1 MGNSAAVLQ
10 LKNNRA
16 YFRFSVG
23 FWSTGGAK
31 LSYTVGEKIYCA
43 TAVQLLL
50 ASVGGVAAGV
60 TAVLLLAMSN
70 KLRLAVSSV
79 GVLSLLPFV
88 LFASFL
94 LLSVLQWLPFRLLP
108 WKLRAAGKEKPRK
121 PRLENFIIAVPELCF
136 LLAAVVMIFLVSQWR
151 LA

>member
-1 MGNSAAVLQ
+1 MENPAAVLQ

-16 YFRFSVG
+16 YFRFPVS
-23 FWSTGGAK
+23 FWSIGGAK
-31 LSYTVGEKIYCA
+31 LSYTVGEKTYCA

-60 TAVLLLAMSN
+60 AAAVLLVMSI
-70 KLRLAVSSV
+70 KLRLAISSV
-79 GVLSLLPFV
+79 GALSLLPFA
-88 LFASFL
+88 LLASFL

-108 WKLRAAGKEKPRK
+108 WKLRAEGKEKPRK
-121 PRLENFIIAVPELCF
+121 PRLEKFIIAVPELCF
-136 LLAAVVMIFLVSQWR
+136 LLATAVMIFFASQWR